1 MANTKIINLK
11 RYSKKRVPKKVLK
24 GGADGDSPRGVD
36 LDPGEIPGRTQKIA
50 ARRRNNR
57 SFRR

>member
-24 GGADGDSPRGVD
+24 GGPVGQAAIVLNLIVVIQVKQVWTKP
-36 LDPGEIPGRTQKIA
+36 DPQRLV
-50 ARRRNNR
+50 
-57 SFRR
+57 